1 MNCQSKP
8 AKSFRNN
15 CEHAFGV
22 MLVLKADDEIICI
35 ANEEGTTTHAR
46 FYILLEPEIQHIMSP
61 CISMLGTESGTEV
74 LQSVTKYRTT

>member
-1 MNCQSKP
+1 M
-8 AKSFRNN
+8 
-15 CEHAFGV
+15 
-22 MLVLKADDEIICI
+22 ICI